1 MYLGTFTRLFTEIFE
16 LQKRVQGDGKLRD
29 ITWFGQGGREEDDR
43 FDFFILN
50 FLTEAHC
57 RAGSTELDIAL
68 ADKNPRSSWQD
79 ARQSAQ

>member
-43 FDFFILN
+43 FDFFILI
-50 FLTEAHC
+50 FLTEAHY
-57 RAGSTELDIAL
+57 RAGSIQDTAL

-79 ARQSAQ
+79 ARQSAP